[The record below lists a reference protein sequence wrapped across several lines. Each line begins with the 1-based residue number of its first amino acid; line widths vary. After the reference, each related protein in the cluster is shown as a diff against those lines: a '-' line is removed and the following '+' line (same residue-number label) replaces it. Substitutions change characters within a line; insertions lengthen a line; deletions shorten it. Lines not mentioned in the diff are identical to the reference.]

1 MRDMGIAKGT
11 AMFLCRIYECCIF
24 KHFFAGRLAVV
35 RREEEMAKKTFITN
49 ILVVVSFILCPM
61 SVLSVGATTQGEGT
75 PSISERDGIIEKPA
89 FYLKVQK
96 GLLSVEIDNAPLEEV
111 LMAIAQQNGFKRLKV
126 QGNAAL
132 ANKISIKFQ
141 NLPLDQGIQRIL
153 RGRSYSLIY
162 AQTEWDRGK
171 SSPTTLEEVRI
182 FGEGDYEQ
190 SFEPNPLEGKG
201 SVPSRSLKG
210 LIQQALY
217 GEDTM
222 TRANAIIALWE
233 ADDSLAIAAL
243 RQALLEGDVYESALK
258 TMAHLGG
265 DVMMVANAIAD
276 KDSDAGEPGFV
287 ALAEVG
293 GMQVREL
300 IQQALEHE
308 NKEIRK
314 MMELFGKLQSND
326 EM

>member
-1 MRDMGIAKGT
+1 
-11 AMFLCRIYECCIF
+11 
-24 KHFFAGRLAVV
+24 
-35 RREEEMAKKTFITN
+35 MAKKTFITN
-49 ILVVVSFILCPM
+49 ILVVLSFILCPM

-75 PSISERDGIIEKPA
+75 PSISEREGIIEKPA

-96 GLLSVEIDNAPLEEV
+96 GLLSVEIDNVPLEEV
-111 LMAIAQQNGFKRLKV
+111 LMAIGQQKGFKRLKV
-126 QGNAAL
+126 QGNAAI

-162 AQTEWDRGK
+162 TQTKWDRGK
-171 SSPTTLEEVRI
+171 GSPTILEEVRI

-190 SFEPNPLEGKG
+190 SFELNLLESKG
-201 SVPSRSLKG
+201 SVPSMSLKG

-222 TRANAIIALWE
+222 TRAKAIVALLE
-233 ADDSLAIAAL
+233 AGDSPALAAL
-243 RQALLEGDVYESALK
+243 RQALLEGDVRESGLK
-258 TMAHLGG
+258 AMMHFGG
-265 DVMMVANAIAD
+265 HVMMGPLANAIAD

-293 GMQVREL
+293 GVRVREL

-308 NKEIRK
+308 NKEVRK
-314 MMELFGKLQSND
+314 MIELFGKLESND

>member
-1 MRDMGIAKGT
+1 MRLNLLLARERVGI
-11 AMFLCRIYECCIF
+11 L
-24 KHFFAGRLAVV
+24 
-35 RREEEMAKKTFITN
+35 AKKTFITN
-49 ILVVVSFILCPM
+49 ILVVVFFILCPM

-96 GLLSVEIDNAPLEEV
+96 GFLSVEIDNTPLEEV

-141 NLPLDQGIQRIL
+141 NLPLDHGIQRIL

-162 AQTEWDRGK
+162 AQTKWDRGK
-171 SSPTTLEEVRI
+171 GPPTTLEEVRI
-182 FGEGDYEQ
+182 FGQGDYEQ
-190 SFEPNPLEGKG
+190 SFGLNLLEGKG
-201 SVPSRSLKG
+201 SVPSMSLRG

-217 GEDTM
+217 GEDAM
-222 TRANAIIALWE
+222 TRAKAIVSLRE
-233 ADDSLAIAAL
+233 AGDSPAIATL
-243 RQALLEGDVYESALK
+243 RQALLEGDVCESALK
-258 TMAHLGG
+258 AMMHLGG
-265 DVMMVANAIAD
+265 DVMMVPLANAISD

-293 GMQVREL
+293 GLRVSGL

-308 NKEIRK
+308 NKEVRK
-314 MMELFGKLQSND
+314 MMAELFGKLQSND

>member
-1 MRDMGIAKGT
+1 
-11 AMFLCRIYECCIF
+11 L
-24 KHFFAGRLAVV
+24 
-35 RREEEMAKKTFITN
+35 AKKTFITN
-49 ILVVVSFILCPM
+49 ILVVVSLILGPM
-61 SVLSVGATTQGEGT
+61 CVLSVGATTQGKGT

-96 GLLSVEIDNAPLEEV
+96 GLLSVEIDNASLEEV

-141 NLPLDQGIQRIL
+141 NIPLDQGIQRIL

-162 AQTEWDRGK
+162 TQNKWDKGK

-222 TRANAIIALWE
+222 TRAKAIIALWE
-233 ADDSLAIAAL
+233 AGDSLAIAAL

-258 TMAHLGG
+258 AMMHLGG

-276 KDSDAGEPGFV
+276 KDSDAGEPGVV

-293 GMQVREL
+293 GVQVGEL

>member
-1 MRDMGIAKGT
+1 
-11 AMFLCRIYECCIF
+11 
-24 KHFFAGRLAVV
+24 
-35 RREEEMAKKTFITN
+35 
-49 ILVVVSFILCPM
+49 
-61 SVLSVGATTQGEGT
+61 
-75 PSISERDGIIEKPA
+75 
-89 FYLKVQK
+89 VQK

-243 RQALLEGDVYESALK
+243 RHALLEGDVYESALK
-258 TMAHLGG
+258 DMMHLGG
-265 DVMMVANAIAD
+265 DMMMVANAIAD
-276 KDSDAGEPGFV
+276 KDSGAGEPGVV

-293 GMQVREL
+293 GMQVGEL

-308 NKEIRK
+308 NKEIGK

>member
-1 MRDMGIAKGT
+1 
-11 AMFLCRIYECCIF
+11 
-24 KHFFAGRLAVV
+24 
-35 RREEEMAKKTFITN
+35 
-49 ILVVVSFILCPM
+49 M

-75 PSISERDGIIEKPA
+75 PSISEREGIIEKPA

-96 GLLSVEIDNAPLEEV
+96 GLLSVEIDNVPLEEV
-111 LMAIAQQNGFKRLKV
+111 LMAIGQQKGFKRLKV
-126 QGNAAL
+126 QGNAAI

-162 AQTEWDRGK
+162 TQTKWDRGK
-171 SSPTTLEEVRI
+171 GSPTILEEVRI

-190 SFEPNPLEGKG
+190 SFELNLLESKG
-201 SVPSRSLKG
+201 SVPSMSLKG

-222 TRANAIIALWE
+222 TRAKAIVALLE
-233 ADDSLAIAAL
+233 AGDSPALAAL
-243 RQALLEGDVYESALK
+243 RQALLEGDVRESGLK
-258 TMAHLGG
+258 AMMHFGG
-265 DVMMVANAIAD
+265 HVMMGPLANAIAD

-293 GMQVREL
+293 GVRVREL

-308 NKEIRK
+308 NKEVRK
-314 MMELFGKLQSND
+314 MIELFGKLESND